1 MYKYNPD
8 DCKYVDIAEQMR
20 KVYAL
25 YEKKDE
31 TLPWAIE
38 DLYYL
43 LKNLRTYKLMP
54 AEKVIEMQ
62 EYFRSL
68 LYD

>member
-1 MYKYNPD
+1 MVK
-8 DCKYVDIAEQMR
+8 VD
-20 KVYAL
+20 KS
-25 YEKKDE
+25 KDE
-31 TLPWAIE
+31 ALASAID

-54 AEKVIEMQ
+54 AEKVVEMQ